1 MKEEEV
7 VQGLLRSMDEVDEMI
22 RYQEVSDER
31 YWSAKQELIESREML
46 REILEIDRP
55 IEEWLITISG
65 ERFIQ

>member
-7 VQGLLRSMDEVDEMI
+7 VQGLIRSMDEVDEMI
-22 RYQEVSDER
+22 RYQKVSDER